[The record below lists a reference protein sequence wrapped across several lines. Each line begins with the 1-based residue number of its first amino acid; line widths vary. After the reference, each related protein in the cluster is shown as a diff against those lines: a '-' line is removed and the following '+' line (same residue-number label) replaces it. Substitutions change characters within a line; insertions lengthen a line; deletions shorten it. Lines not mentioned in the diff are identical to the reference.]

1 MVRFLHLADKP
12 FTTWKE
18 EGGRVIPRIAKPNG
32 LWMARDLTWVALMD
46 NARQW
51 TPRPDKEVPGG
62 EPPGRILAAVSHAVD
77 GTDVAVAAEG
87 EAKPLPWTPL
97 FVYVLEIPESSFSTD
112 LAAPDRSRILQ
123 ISRANLDA
131 LLAAYTVLSRT
142 WATTE
147 APSEP
152 LVRDALESVLRG
164 PDKARAKALAK
175 SALGLETDPPIYE
188 ILSKVA
194 SVGALVRAVLEGRL
208 QLPYSQTIIAAVA
221 WRGYIAQLRTQWGG
235 MEFMPDLFT
244 PEGDDPELVAR
255 IELLRRLDVPS
266 LVLFSPTRVL
276 GPDPPQTYL
285 TAVLTGGGVP
295 ADVPVGVRVVRFG
308 TTPAGELRVLPP
320 SGGRRRRTRKLR
332 RRVFQNPKTLKK
344 RIR

>member
-12 FTTWKE
+12 FTSWKE

-32 LWMARDLTWVALMD
+32 IWMARDLTWVALMD
-46 NARQW
+46 NAQQW

-62 EPPGRILAAVSHAVD
+62 EPPGRILAAVSHVVD
-77 GTDVAVAAEG
+77 GTDLAVAAEG
-87 EAKPLPWTPL
+87 EATPLPWTPL
-97 FVYVLEIPESSFSTD
+97 FVYVLEIPETSFSTD
-112 LAAPDRSRILQ
+112 LTAPDRTRILR

-131 LLAAYTVLSRT
+131 LHADYTVFSRT

-152 LVRDALESVLRG
+152 LVRDALDSVLRG

-188 ILSKVA
+188 ILSKVKSIA
-194 SVGALVRAVLEGRL
+194 ALVREGLEGRL
-208 QLPYSQTIIAAVA
+208 SSPTVIAAAA
-221 WRGYIAQLRTQWGG
+221 WKAFVAQLRTQWGG

-255 IELLRRLDVPS
+255 VELLRRLDRPS
-266 LVLFSPTRVL
+266 AVLFSPTSVL
-276 GPDPPQTYL
+276 GPAPPETYL
-285 TAVLTGGGVP
+285 KAVLTGRTVPTGVP
-295 ADVPVGVRVVRFG
+295 AGVRVVRFG
-308 TTPAGELRVLPP
+308 TTPTGELRVLPS
-320 SGGRRRRTRKLR
+320 SGGRRRKTR
-332 RRVFQNPKTLKK
+332 RRMLKNPKTLKK

>member
-12 FTTWKE
+12 FTEWKE
-18 EGGRVIPRIAKPNG
+18 EAGRVIPRSAKPNG
-32 LWMARDLTWVALMD
+32 FWMARDLTWVALMD
-46 NARQW
+46 KARQW
-51 TPRPDKEVPGG
+51 TPRPDKDVPGG

-77 GTDVAVAAEG
+77 GTDLAVAAEG

-112 LAAPDRSRILQ
+112 LAAPDRSRILR

-131 LLAAYTVLSRT
+131 LRADYTTFSHT
-142 WATTE
+142 WATTD
-147 APSEP
+147 APSNP
-152 LVRDALESVLRG
+152 LVSDAIESLLRG

-175 SALGLETDPPIYE
+175 SVLKMEDPANYE

-194 SVGALVRAVLEGRL
+194 SVGALVREVLEGRL

-221 WRGYIAQLRTQWGG
+221 WRGYIATLRNRWGG

-255 IELLRRLDVPS
+255 VDLLRRLDVPS
-266 LVLFSPTRVL
+266 AVLFSPARVL